1 MKLNKAAAALG
12 SKGGK
17 AGTGK
22 AKARTPEQASA
33 AANARWQNRNARL
46 ALEYIRKVGLTY
58 SLREW
63 LAANSNAET
72 EPPRPPE
79 CLLK

>member
-22 AKARTPEQASA
+22 AKARTTEQARD
-33 AANARWQNRNARL
+33 AANVRWAKQNALLREALKRRHAEQSYPMPDYVRNAL
-46 ALEYIRKVGLTY
+46 GL
-58 SLREW
+58 S
-63 LAANSNAET
+63 A
-72 EPPRPPE
+72 
-79 CLLK
+79 